1 MKSRRARP
9 ADLPALA
16 SLIAHYA
23 RAGLLLPR
31 TESELRTRLA
41 DFLVL
46 EDAAGL
52 AGCVALEPYGS
63 HLAEIRSLAVRPGMQ
78 GRGLGRRLLRYALS
92 VARRRRLARV
102 FAVTAS
108 PEFFLRHGF
117 LPAPRETF
125 PEKLQRD
132 CQGCPK
138 RRYCQLHAVVL
149 TLHPLPKRSDPL
161 TVLTSATAALPAR

>member
-23 RAGLLLPR
+23 EAGLLLPR
-31 TESELRTRLA
+31 SEGELRARLA

-46 EDAAGL
+46 EDTAGL
-52 AGCVALEPYGS
+52 AGCVALELYGP
-63 HLAEIRSLAVRPGMQ
+63 HLAEIRSLAVRPGAQ
-78 GRGLGRRLLRYALS
+78 GRGLGRRLLRYALN
-92 VARRRRLARV
+92 VARRRRIAQV
-102 FAVTAS
+102 FAVTES

-117 LPAPRETF
+117 MPAAREAF

-138 RRYCQLHAVVL
+138 RRNCRLHAVVL
-149 TLHPLPKRSDPL
+149 TLYPLPKRSDPL
-161 TVLTSATAALPAR
+161 TVLAPTTAALAAR